1 MNRRALA
8 VVLGALLA
16 VVLLAA
22 LLRHADLAALR
33 AAAAALPLW
42 AWLAAALGLLAS
54 YALRALRLQA
64 EWGPRV
70 GARFGDC
77 LHLMLLHN
85 AAVNLLPMRA
95 GEAGY
100 PWLLRRRFGVA
111 IVDSSA
117 SLLRLRLQ
125 DLLLLGALALALFVP
140 NGVPLAIA
148 AVAAAIT
155 VWVAGARVLADAAV
169 PQATDGRVAGLLRT
183 ALRALLAPAA
193 SAAAARWGWACAAAN
208 WSVKIV
214 ALGGLLATL
223 AGVSLVSG
231 LRGALGGEL
240 AAVLPLQGP
249 AGLGTYEGG
258 VWAAVALHDRSALTQ
273 LGIAAL
279 AVHLFVLVVSLAAA
293 AVAHAASSDKGALR
307 TQEGS
312 S

>member
-1 MNRRALA
+1 M
-8 VVLGALLA
+8 
-16 VVLLAA
+16 
-22 LLRHADLAALR
+22 
-33 AAAAALPLW
+33 
-42 AWLAAALGLLAS
+42 
-54 YALRALRLQA
+54 
-64 EWGPRV
+64 
-70 GARFGDC
+70 
-77 LHLMLLHN
+77 
-85 AAVNLLPMRA
+85 
-95 GEAGY
+95 
-100 PWLLRRRFGVA
+100 
-111 IVDSSA
+111 
-117 SLLRLRLQ
+117 
-125 DLLLLGALALALFVP
+125 
-140 NGVPLAIA
+140 
-148 AVAAAIT
+148 
-155 VWVAGARVLADAAV
+155 
-169 PQATDGRVAGLLRT
+169 RT

-193 SAAAARWGWACAAAN
+193 SAATARWSWACAAAN
-208 WSVKIV
+208 WAVKVV